1 MKIIY
6 GLLAIWC
13 LWNATRIADQ
23 LGYVMVFG
31 GDQSSLWAGIVLF
44 LCGTF
49 GFTIAAFT
57 EKKK

>member
-13 LWNATRIADQ
+13 LWNAIRISDQ
-23 LGYVMVFG
+23 IGYVMVFG
-31 GDQSSLWAGIVLF
+31 GDQSVLWAGIVLF
-44 LCGTF
+44 LSGTL